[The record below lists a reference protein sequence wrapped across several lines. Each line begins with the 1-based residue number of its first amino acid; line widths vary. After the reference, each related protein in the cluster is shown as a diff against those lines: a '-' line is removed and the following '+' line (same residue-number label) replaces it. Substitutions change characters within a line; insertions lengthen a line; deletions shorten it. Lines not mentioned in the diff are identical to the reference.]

1 MPLRINKKRGEQL
14 DHTRW
19 LLTALVA
26 KSYDEA
32 AGGLAGVLSLE
43 TDWLWRRQLVALA
56 WVKFKQAYSLPVDV
70 ARNLRLAYYVAV
82 GDAALRQTE
91 LVKVLSTLNAAHLQP
106 VVFKGAALAHTV
118 YPDSACRPMGDI
130 DIWLPDRQMDLACD
144 LLANLGYHRV
154 DKSERPAALMANN
167 GGEIQFYGNEP
178 SGLVELHW
186 GVFPGEWLRRVAT
199 VDETAI
205 LQRCK
210 PAKLAGIP
218 ALVLDA
224 EDSLIQLG
232 VHHAINHSASTPW
245 VRAPIDITLLAR
257 HQPLDWSVVVQ
268 RAREWHVATATWLVL
283 SLTVDLCG
291 LTEAAEAARQL
302 APSRLRQK
310 LIGLFAN
317 PQALV
322 NMRDLS
328 KSRWRYVYL
337 LLMVDRRRD
346 AVKLVYRALWPEDE
360 WLQARY
366 GKTGWRVRLQ
376 HLADAARGK
385 I

>member
-1 MPLRINKKRGEQL
+1 MPLRLNIKRREYL
-14 DHTRW
+14 DHARW

-32 AGGLAGVLSLE
+32 AGGLAGALSLE
-43 TDWLWRRQLVALA
+43 ADWLWRRQLVALA
-56 WVKFKQAYSLPVDV
+56 WVKFKHAYSLPPDL
-70 ARNLRLAYYVAV
+70 AKNLRLAYYLAV
-82 GDAALRQTE
+82 GDAALRQNE
-91 LVKVLSTLNAAHLQP
+91 LIKVLSALNAANLQP

-118 YPDSACRPMGDI
+118 YPDTVCRPMGDI
-130 DIWLPDRQMDLACD
+130 DLWLPAGQMDLACD
-144 LLANLGYHRV
+144 LLADLGYHRV
-154 DKSERPAALMANN
+154 DKFERPAALMANN

-210 PAKLAGIP
+210 PAKLAGVP

-224 EDSLIQLG
+224 EDSLIQLV

-245 VRAPIDITLLAR
+245 VRAPIDVTLLAR
-257 HQPLDWSVVVQ
+257 HAPLDWPVIVQ
-268 RAREWHVATATWLVL
+268 RAREWRVATATWLVL
-283 SLTVDLCG
+283 SLAVELCG
-291 LTEAAEAARQL
+291 LAEAAEAAQQL

-317 PQALV
+317 ARALV
-322 NMRDLS
+322 DMRDLS

-337 LLMVDRRRD
+337 LLMVDRKRD
-346 AVKLVYRALWPEDE
+346 ALKLIYRALWPEDE

-366 GKTGWRVRLQ
+366 RRAGVGTRLR
-376 HLADAARGK
+376 HLVDAARGK